1 VPSWGERD
9 ETKLFDARNSVETE
23 LSYGSKPSS
32 TTLLGLDFLIDL
44 SPGWLRPGWGFSWR
58 PPWIYVG
65 PMQKKA
71 PPKRGLR
78 CVMQRREPEGSRQ
91 VSY

>member
-9 ETKLFDARNSVETE
+9 ETKSFDARNGVETE

-44 SPGWLRPGWGFSWR
+44 SPGWLRPGRGFSWR

-65 PMQKKA
+65 PRCWSQLA
-71 PPKRGLR
+71 PP
-78 CVMQRREPEGSRQ
+78 
-91 VSY
+91 